1 MGRRLAI
8 VTVAAFAA
16 LNVALWLAQGVL
28 ALPTSLASYFF
39 GPKLI
44 RAEVVLKSDGVQHDY
59 RIDRGKIR
67 GVSAASITLRE
78 RDGTLVT
85 IAVAP
90 NVEVKLNGSPTTI
103 GALRPRMTATVI
115 RDGDAPATTILATR
129 R

>member
-1 MGRRLAI
+1 M
-8 VTVAAFAA
+8 V
-16 LNVALWLAQGVL
+16 
-28 ALPTSLASYFF
+28 
-39 GPKLI
+39 
-44 RAEVVLKSDGVQHDY
+44 RAEVILKSNGIVHDY

-67 GVSAASITLRE
+67 GVSASSLTLAE

-103 GALRPRMTATVI
+103 SALRPRMTATTV
-115 RDGDAPATTILATR
+115 REGNGAATTIIATR

>member
-1 MGRRLAI
+1 VGRRLAI
-8 VTVAAFAA
+8 VSVAAFVA

-28 ALPTSLASYFF
+28 ALPASLGSYFF
-39 GPKLI
+39 GPKMV
-44 RAEVVLKSDGVQHDY
+44 RAEVILKSNGVVHDY

-67 GVSAASITLRE
+67 GVSSSSLTLAE

-90 NVEVKLNGSPTTI
+90 NVEVKLNGVATTI
-103 GALRPRMTATVI
+103 GALRPRMTATTV
-115 RDGDAPATTILATR
+115 REGNGPATTIIATR